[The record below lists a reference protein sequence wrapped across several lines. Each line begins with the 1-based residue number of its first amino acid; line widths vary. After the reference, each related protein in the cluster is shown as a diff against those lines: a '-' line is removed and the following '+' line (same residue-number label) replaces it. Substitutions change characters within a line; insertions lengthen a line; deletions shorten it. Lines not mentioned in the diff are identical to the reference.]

1 MTKPARTQFE
11 DASFEA
17 RSDGRLDRTLREL
30 LAGASWNDVRRLIE
44 SGKVYVAGTR
54 VSDGA
59 KLVKRGV
66 AVEVR
71 MRAPKPTTPSLLPA
85 DAVVYLD
92 AQLVIVRKP
101 AGISTVPFDG
111 TEGDTLD
118 ELVRAVVR
126 RRTGRNEPPL
136 GVVHRLDK
144 ETSGLL
150 VFARTLAAKRT
161 LKQAFRVH
169 AVRRRYRALAH
180 GRVTA
185 RTITTRLVQDRGD
198 GRRGSTEN
206 PVLGRE
212 ATTHVRPL
220 ETFEGA
226 TLIECQLETGRTHQI
241 RIHLAEEGHS
251 ILGERVY
258 APRNFAGIPAPRLML
273 HAMELGFEHPADGRP
288 LDFTEPL
295 PEDMLRVLEELRARG
310 PG

>member
-1 MTKPARTQFE
+1 MTKAARTQFE

-17 RSDGRLDRTLREL
+17 RSDGRLDRALREL
-30 LAGASWNDVRRLIE
+30 LTGASWNDVRRLIE
-44 SGKVYVAGTR
+44 TGKVYVAGTR

-59 KLVKRGV
+59 KLVKRGT

-71 MRAPKPTTPSLLPA
+71 MRAPRPVATSPLPA
-85 DAVVYLD
+85 DAIVYLD

-118 ELVRAVVR
+118 ELVRNAVK

-150 VFARTLAAKRT
+150 VFARTLAAKRI

-169 AVRRRYRALAH
+169 AVRRRYRAIAH
-180 GRVTA
+180 GRVSS
-185 RTITTRLVQDRGD
+185 RTITSRLVQDRGD
-198 GRRGSTEN
+198 GRRGSTDN
-206 PVLGRE
+206 PELGRE
-212 ATTHVRPL
+212 AITHVRPI

-226 TLIECQLETGRTHQI
+226 TLIECRLETGRTHQI

-251 ILGERVY
+251 ILGDRVY
-258 APRNFAGIPAPRLML
+258 APRGFVGLPAPRLML
-273 HAMELGFEHPADGRP
+273 HAIELGLEHPADGRP
-288 LDFTEPL
+288 LDFSEPI
-295 PEDMLRVLEELRARG
+295 PADMLRVIDELRARG
-310 PG
+310 QP